1 MAGYPSRLSMVI
13 RMKNTITISLT
24 TIMSDRDARATQGC
38 PSQDPVQGWLLMDTR
53 IRDYGP
59 LDEQPVVELSLR
71 AWAPVFSSLAQG
83 LGREIFV
90 RLHGDW
96 RQYQEKDV
104 RDTLADDATQVW
116 VAEAARGVVGFVAAK
131 LHPERHIGEIWM
143 LAVDP
148 DEQGRGI
155 GTALTEVATGWLRE
169 AGMTVALVETGGD
182 SGHAPAR
189 RVYEKAG
196 YTLLPVARYF
206 KAL

>member
-1 MAGYPSRLSMVI
+1 M
-13 RMKNTITISLT
+13 
-24 TIMSDRDARATQGC
+24 ARATKRC
-38 PSQDPVQGWLLMDTR
+38 SSQDPVQVWLLMDTR

-59 LDEQPVVELSLR
+59 LDEELIVELSLR
-71 AWAPVFSSLAQG
+71 AWAPVFRSLEQV

-96 RQYQEKDV
+96 RPYQDKDV

-131 LHPERHIGEIWM
+131 PHPERQLGEIWM

-148 DEQGRGI
+148 EEQGRAI
-155 GTALTEVATGWLRE
+155 GTALTEVATGWLRD
-169 AGMTVALVETGGD
+169 AGMTVAMVETGGD

>member
-1 MAGYPSRLSMVI
+1 
-13 RMKNTITISLT
+13 
-24 TIMSDRDARATQGC
+24 
-38 PSQDPVQGWLLMDTR
+38 MDTR

-96 RQYQEKDV
+96 RQYQEQDV
-104 RDTLADDATQVW
+104 RDTLADDATKVW

-131 LHPERHIGEIWM
+131 LHPERQIGEIWM

-148 DEQGRGI
+148 HAQGRGI

-169 AGMTVALVETGGD
+169 AGMTVAWSRRAVTRVMLPHGASTRRWITRCFPWPDTSRPCDPRAHGATATPTT
-182 SGHAPAR
+182 AP
-189 RVYEKAG
+189 
-196 YTLLPVARYF
+196 L
-206 KAL
+206 

>member
-1 MAGYPSRLSMVI
+1 MLPFA
-13 RMKNTITISLT
+13 
-24 TIMSDRDARATQGC
+24 DD
-38 PSQDPVQGWLLMDTR
+38 VQGWIVMDER
-53 IRDYGP
+53 IRDYEP
-59 LDEQPVVELSLR
+59 LDEEPVVELSLR
-71 AWAPVFSSLAQG
+71 AWAPVFSSLEQV

-96 RQYQEKDV
+96 RQYQEKEV

-116 VAEAARGVVGFVAAK
+116 VAEAERGVVAFASAK
-131 LHPERHIGEIWM
+131 LHPERHIGEISM

-148 DEQGRGI
+148 DDQRGGI
-155 GTALTEVATGWLRE
+155 GTALTEFATGWLRD
-169 AGMTVALVETGGD
+169 AGMTVAMVETGGD

-189 RVYEKAG
+189 RVYEKVN

>member
-1 MAGYPSRLSMVI
+1 MAP
-13 RMKNTITISLT
+13 
-24 TIMSDRDARATQGC
+24 ATKGC
-38 PSQDPVQGWLLMDTR
+38 PQHPVQRWLLMDTR

-96 RQYQEKDV
+96 RQYQEKEV
-104 RDTLADDATQVW
+104 RDTLADDATRVW
-116 VAEAARGVVGFVAAK
+116 VAEAARGVVAFVAAK
-131 LHPERHIGEIWM
+131 LHPERRIGEIWM

-155 GTALTEVATGWLRE
+155 GTALTEVATGWLRD
-169 AGMTVALVETGGD
+169 AGMTVAMVETGGD
-182 SGHAPAR
+182 PGHAPAR

>member
-1 MAGYPSRLSMVI
+1 MGS
-13 RMKNTITISLT
+13 
-24 TIMSDRDARATQGC
+24 G
-38 PSQDPVQGWLLMDTR
+38 VQLPG
-53 IRDYGP
+53 
-59 LDEQPVVELSLR
+59 
-71 AWAPVFSSLAQG
+71 AG
-83 LGREIFV
+83 LGSRDLRPPAW
-90 RLHGDW
+90 RLAAIPG
-96 RQYQEKDV
+96 KDV
-104 RDTLADDATQVW
+104 RDTLVDAATKVW

-131 LHPERHIGEIWM
+131 LHPERQIGELWM

-169 AGMTVALVETGGD
+169 AGMTVAMVETGDD

>member
-1 MAGYPSRLSMVI
+1 
-13 RMKNTITISLT
+13 
-24 TIMSDRDARATQGC
+24 
-38 PSQDPVQGWLLMDTR
+38 MDTR

-59 LDEQPVVELSLR
+59 LDEQPVVELALR
-71 AWAPVFSSLAQG
+71 AWAPVFSSLEQV

-96 RQYQEKDV
+96 RQYQEKAV

-131 LHPERHIGEIWM
+131 LHPERQLGEIWM

-148 DEQGRGI
+148 DAQGRGI
-155 GTALTEVATGWLRE
+155 GSALTEVATGWLRE
-169 AGMTVALVETGGD
+169 AGMTVAMVETGGD
-182 SGHAPAR
+182 PGHAPAR
-189 RVYEKAG
+189 RVYEKAN
-196 YTLLPVARYF
+196 YTVLPVVRYF

>member
-1 MAGYPSRLSMVI
+1 MLPFADNVP
-13 RMKNTITISLT
+13 
-24 TIMSDRDARATQGC
+24 
-38 PSQDPVQGWLLMDTR
+38 GWILMDER

-71 AWAPVFSSLAQG
+71 AWAPVFSSLEQV

-96 RQYQEKDV
+96 RQYQDKEV

-116 VAEAARGVVGFVAAK
+116 VAEAERGVVAFVAAK
-131 LHPERHIGEIWM
+131 LHPERHIGEISM

-155 GTALTEVATGWLRE
+155 GTALTEVATGWLRDV
-169 AGMTVALVETGGD
+169 GMTVAMVETGGD
-182 SGHAPAR
+182 PGHAPAR
-189 RVYEKAG
+189 HVYQKVN